1 MEQLLEKWKS
11 EQMNQL
17 LLCPHFIVSFFF
29 FFLHLSI
36 ITPTLCRALVNKRN
50 SIEGRSLS
58 TKSFLL
64 LMTPKQHLHQSPTS
78 PKPPPMDPIP
88 ALLWTKNSS
97 TELSEKW
104 SSCQMLLKF
113 PDLEKNASSFQS
125 VCSAD
130 GSSFP
135 CDSLQVLKHLD
146 GVCSCVVLSA
156 PLIHHKKELTTL

>member
-17 LLCPHFIVSFFF
+17 LLRSHFIVSFFF
-29 FFLHLSI
+29 PHLSI
-36 ITPTLCRALVNKRN
+36 ITPTLCRALVSKRN

-58 TKSFLL
+58 TKPFLL

-97 TELSEKW
+97 TEFSEKW
-104 SSCQMLLKF
+104 SNCQMLLKF
-113 PDLEKNASSFQS
+113 PDFEKKNASSFQS
-125 VCSAD
+125 VRSAD

>member
-17 LLCPHFIVSFFF
+17 LLRSHFIVSFFF
-29 FFLHLSI
+29 PHLSI
-36 ITPTLCRALVNKRN
+36 ITPTLCRALVSKRN

-58 TKSFLL
+58 TKPFLL

-97 TELSEKW
+97 TEFSEKW

-113 PDLEKNASSFQS
+113 PDFEKKMHLLSR
-125 VCSAD
+125 VCVQLTEARFRVTVFKFWNIWMVSAAVW
-130 GSSFP
+130 
-135 CDSLQVLKHLD
+135 C
-146 GVCSCVVLSA
+146 
-156 PLIHHKKELTTL
+156 